1 MKDIAE
7 DAERRFDTSIFKI
20 DRPLPKIKNK
30 KVIGLITDELGGK
43 ILREI
48 VWPRALTYSYLK
60 DNNNEVKKAKV
71 QKSVQ

>member
-48 VWPRALTYSYLK
+48 V
-60 DNNNEVKKAKV
+60 
-71 QKSVQ
+71 